1 MPEHLASE
9 RPGKEGQAL
18 VNNREEESPR
28 TGTLSSHGAASLARK
43 FSTAPA
49 CSLGTSDPPL
59 SPSTPPEQTHSLSE
73 VQGPSRIGG
82 GSKACPSTTCV
93 LQRGDF
99 DGVPVS
105 LWGCFPTFK
114 VDNRHLVIT
123 IPTSHQAGGCRLQT
137 SLAGLASDPSPSH
150 TRWCTQQTLL
160 TSLFPQP
167 ESGLTVPVT
176 LEGHREA

>member
-82 GSKACPSTTCV
+82 GAVKLVPAP
-93 LQRGDF
+93 
-99 DGVPVS
+99 PVS
-105 LWGCFPTFK
+105 YRE
-114 VDNRHLVIT
+114 V
-123 IPTSHQAGGCRLQT
+123 
-137 SLAGLASDPSPSH
+137 
-150 TRWCTQQTLL
+150 TL
-160 TSLFPQP
+160 TESQSLFGAASRP
-167 ESGLTVPVT
+167 L
-176 LEGHREA
+176 R

>member
-1 MPEHLASE
+1 MVLPAWPGSSPQPLPVPLGRVTLPSLQAPHQSRHIHSVRCRGHLGW
-9 RPGKEGQAL
+9 RG
-18 VNNREEESPR
+18 
-28 TGTLSSHGAASLARK
+28 GA
-43 FSTAPA
+43 
-49 CSLGTSDPPL
+49 
-59 SPSTPPEQTHSLSE
+59 
-73 VQGPSRIGG
+73 V
-82 GSKACPSTTCV
+82 SKACPRTTCV

-99 DGVPVS
+99 DRVPVS

-114 VDNRHLVIT
+114 VDNGHLAIT
-123 IPTSHQAGGCRLQT
+123 ILTSHQAGGCRLQT